1 MKANG
6 RMIYLTDMEEKFI
19 QMVMYMKEISKT
31 AKDTEKELILIK
43 MEAHIMENG
52 KMITEKVLES
62 KNLSKMSNIMGNY
75 FS

>member
-1 MKANG
+1 
-6 RMIYLTDMEEKFI
+6 
-19 QMVMYMKEISKT
+19 MVMYMKEISKT